1 MVSQNVRSFLRL
13 KSTLVSLFKTMFLQ
27 IDNKRHI
34 LFLPDSFV
42 REEEQLEGLDF
53 STSV

>member
-1 MVSQNVRSFLRL
+1 
-13 KSTLVSLFKTMFLQ
+13 MFLP

-53 STSV
+53 STSVQLFARYCMYHKKPWMCFQLIH